1 MKIGE
6 FINPSGKLIQASSVE
21 LGDYYYFL
29 PNSLPIHLKI
39 NDKTILL
46 ISETERKLGML
57 SGMGELLPNPH
68 ILINPYLSKE
78 AVLSSKIE
86 GTQASLTDVLRYRAQ
101 NEKEKINGSDV
112 KEVSNYVKS
121 LEYGL
126 EKIKKEDITLDLIK
140 NMHKILLKDVRGKTK
155 NPGEFRDTQNW
166 IGTDGTNVGEST
178 FVPPPPDA
186 LIRPMHDFQE
196 YIKLTNIP
204 LLIQTALLHYYF
216 EVMHPFRD
224 GNGRLGRV
232 LITLFLCKRKALS
245 LPLLYLSAYFE
256 NNRVEYYQ
264 RLLDVSQKSKY
275 EEWIN
280 FFLTGV
286 KEQSEDALKRTR
298 KLVRLREDYLK
309 CLFEKNA
316 VPNASKIIEFL
327 FNNPFVTVP
336 KVQKSLKVAYPTAKR
351 AIDVLEREEIIEEI
365 TGRERSKLY
374 RATKILEILDM

>member
-1 MKIGE
+1 MKIEE
-6 FINPSGKLIQASSVE
+6 FTNPSGQLVPASSVE

-29 PNSLPIHLKI
+29 PFDLPIHLEI

-101 NEKEKINGSDV
+101 DEKELNKGSDV

-126 EKIKKEDITLDLIK
+126 EKIKKENITLDLIK

-166 IGTDGTNVGEST
+166 IGTEGTNVGEST

-186 LIRPMHDFQE
+186 LIGPMHNFQD

-204 LLIQTALLHYYF
+204 LLIQTALMHYHF

-256 NNRVEYYQ
+256 NNRIEYYK
-264 RLLDVSQKSKY
+264 RLLDVSQQSKY

-280 FFLTGV
+280 FFLRGV

-298 KLVRLREDYLK
+298 KLVRLREDYLR
-309 CLFEKNA
+309 LLVEKNA
-316 VPNASKIIEFL
+316 IQNATKLIEFL
-327 FNNPFVTVP
+327 FNNPFISVP

-351 AIDVLEREEIIEEI
+351 AIAVLEKEGIIEEI
-365 TGRERSKLY
+365 SGKPRNKLY
-374 RATKILEILDM
+374 CSNKILNILDI